1 MKLHNPPSGGF
12 RVCRAWG
19 SADPCLKIFINQ
31 IILQIVF
38 CQNYNTSKLNPVA
51 NDESFVN
58 LTQERG
64 STGKRYIFKYF
75 QKYYF
80 TSLYEKHI
88 TENKCFWKTVNCW
101 RRWHP
106 NKKWKGSCNGTNL
119 NIPKFEKFEPL
130 PENIDHPLKGIVRY
144 RKQPG
149 VVAIVS
155 EFTNRNLLIVK
166 LHA

>member
-58 LTQERG
+58 LTQEKG

-88 TENKCFWKTVNCW
+88 TENKCF
-101 RRWHP
+101 
-106 NKKWKGSCNGTNL
+106 
-119 NIPKFEKFEPL
+119 
-130 PENIDHPLKGIVRY
+130 
-144 RKQPG
+144 
-149 VVAIVS
+149 
-155 EFTNRNLLIVK
+155 
-166 LHA
+166 